1 MKLRALSGGEASITP
16 FLNTLAVETWDT
28 WFRWRADGQLRDI
41 TIDDTWER
49 VATKLAAGTARSNE
63 YKRRLMEAF
72 AAWRLLLDERV
83 IATAG
88 TAAAQW
94 NSDNLRA
101 VLNAAS
107 FVRAPGSRRAT
118 FDFACFE
125 DSAVLAMQAL
135 EGAVG
140 LVDDNSGSDARTR
153 VGLIGLGDALA
164 LLNVAYDS
172 DDGRMQAANIA
183 RALARGCL
191 AGSIAL
197 AREHGA
203 RIRCDA
209 AWSERAS
216 HRGYPRGLIEDAL
229 RHGLHQ
235 REFTAITSQP
245 RLSSFANGVADALDP
260 LPDAC
265 CDPADSYAAA
275 LGRRAR
281 GCANAAASASDVPT
295 CVAAQLRMRATVQPW
310 IDERINYP
318 FNIDRAPSAAEI
330 GAWSALAR
338 ELDLGP
344 PSWRFGQRGT
354 HDAGAGAASPCS
366 GTSAG

>member
-1 MKLRALSGGEASITP
+1 
-16 FLNTLAVETWDT
+16 
-28 WFRWRADGQLRDI
+28 
-41 TIDDTWER
+41 
-49 VATKLAAGTARSNE
+49 VATALAAGTARSAD
-63 YKRRLMEAF
+63 YKRRLIEAF

-107 FVRAPGSRRAT
+107 FVRAPGSRRAA

-310 IDERINYP
+310 IDERIDYP

-344 PSWRFGQRGT
+344 LSWRFRQRGT
-354 HDAGAGAASPCS
+354 HEAVATVLSPQGSTWAGAG
-366 GTSAG
+366 